1 MSAAAPDPQHPLVLV
16 APAADPARAH
26 ERFVGGTTVSSRA
39 DAWEGQRIMTI
50 AGERSP
56 STPRFGAASSAS
68 SFTTPSPW
76 RSLRTSP
83 HRPLPEASEPGP
95 DR

>member
-1 MSAAAPDPQHPLVLV
+1 MLV

-56 STPRFGAASSAS
+56 STPPFGAASSAS
-68 SFTTPSPW
+68 SYHDTVTVALPAHHAVQATT
-76 RSLRTSP
+76 
-83 HRPLPEASEPGP
+83 
-95 DR
+95 